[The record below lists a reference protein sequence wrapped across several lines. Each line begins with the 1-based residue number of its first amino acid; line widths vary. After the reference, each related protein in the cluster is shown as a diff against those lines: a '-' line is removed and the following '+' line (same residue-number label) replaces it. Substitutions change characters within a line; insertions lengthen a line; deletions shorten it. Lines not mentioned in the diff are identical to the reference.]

1 MADAVLYVRDL
12 ARMRAFYAGALAMD
26 EVWSDGDACVLAR
39 GDGELSLVT
48 VPARVHADLPA
59 LGDPP
64 VRRSDTPIKLAFAV
78 EGIEAARTRVEAG
91 GGRADHDDVVWS
103 FRGWRH
109 LDVLDPEGNVLQ
121 LREPADGA
129 P

>member
-12 ARMRAFYAGALAMD
+12 ARMRDFYADALGMD

-48 VPARVHADLPA
+48 VPAHVQEDFPA
-59 LGDPP
+59 PSDPAA
-64 VRRSDTPIKLAFAV
+64 RRSDTPIKLAFAV
-78 EGIEAARTRVEAG
+78 EGIERARTRVEAG
-91 GGRADHDDVVWS
+91 GGRVDPDDNAWS

-121 LREPADGA
+121 LRERAVGA
-129 P
+129 Q